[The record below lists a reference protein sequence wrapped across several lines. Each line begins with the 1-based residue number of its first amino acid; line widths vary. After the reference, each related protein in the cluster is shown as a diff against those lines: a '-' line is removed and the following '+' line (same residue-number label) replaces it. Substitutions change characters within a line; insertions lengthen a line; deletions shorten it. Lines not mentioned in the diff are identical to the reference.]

1 MTTNAN
7 RAVLERAGD
16 RWNAGDLDGYLRLY
30 SPEVTLHGYPGVVPG
45 LESARG
51 FYRGFFSAFPGS
63 RLSFDDVFGDDDRLA
78 CRFVVR
84 ATHGGEFQGIAAT
97 GRQIGAA
104 GHHHPAIPRW
114 CLRRA
119 LEPGGLPVVVDPA
132 RRHALS
138 AADRSRLLSM
148 RLVPQLLANIAG
160 MAVVFA
166 LVLFLPAGTL
176 AWTAGWIFFALF
188 FVFVLALSFWLLRFN
203 RDLLVERLTG
213 VGRRD
218 QKTWDKVILAM
229 AGLGFFAWLALMALD
244 AGRFHWSHVPMWAQ
258 ALGAVLLIGSFWL
271 FYLTFRYNPYLS
283 PAVRLQSERAHRVVD
298 TGPYHYVR
306 HPMYAGFA
314 LFTVEHR
321 AAARLVGRPGRER
334 RRWSRWSRCAL
345 RSKNASCA
353 RSSRVTTC
361 TRGACDIG

>member
-1 MTTNAN
+1 
-7 RAVLERAGD
+7 
-16 RWNAGDLDGYLRLY
+16 
-30 SPEVTLHGYPGVVPG
+30 
-45 LESARG
+45 
-51 FYRGFFSAFPGS
+51 
-63 RLSFDDVFGDDDRLA
+63 
-78 CRFVVR
+78 
-84 ATHGGEFQGIAAT
+84 
-97 GRQIGAA
+97 
-104 GHHHPAIPRW
+104 
-114 CLRRA
+114 
-119 LEPGGLPVVVDPA
+119 
-132 RRHALS
+132 
-138 AADRSRLLSM
+138 M

-244 AGRFHWSHVPMWAQ
+244 AGRFHWSRVPLWAQ

-283 PAVRLQSERAHRVVD
+283 PAVRLQSERAHSVVD

-314 LFTVEHR
+314 LFTVSTALLLGSWQAWSR
-321 AAARLVGRPGRER
+321 AC
-334 RRWSRWSRCAL
+334 RWSRWSRCAL
-345 RSKNASCA
+345 RSKSASCA

-361 TRGACDIG
+361 TRGVCDIGWFRTSGDSTASRAVICAGGCTCRRKLHSSPAPTSSVGVPKSDLREGQPLLGHANGQPVMLVRRGEAIYAVGADLHPLQRTARRRLGGG